1 MHVAKK
7 SVVFLMKQV
16 ERQYH
21 FLFSK
26 YNFVIAA
33 EREENAKRERGVG
46 EKQFGIEEIRIC
58 VFPLQSEEAGRWS
71 WCTNSPPSHL
81 DL

>member
-1 MHVAKK
+1 MRFHALCKK

-33 EREENAKRERGVG
+33 GRERNPKRERGVG
-46 EKQFGIEEIRIC
+46 EKQFGIQEIR
-58 VFPLQSEEAGRWS
+58 VVSFLGGW
-71 WCTNSPPSHL
+71 
-81 DL
+81 

>member
-33 EREENAKRERGVG
+33 EREENAKRVLAKSNLASKR
-46 EKQFGIEEIRIC
+46 F
-58 VFPLQSEEAGRWS
+58 VFVSFFFNLRRLVCGAP
-71 WCTNSPPSHL
+71 CTNSPPSHL
-81 DL
+81 HL

>member
-1 MHVAKK
+1 
-7 SVVFLMKQV
+7 MKQV

-26 YNFVIAA
+26 YNSVIAA

-46 EKQFGIEEIRIC
+46 EKQFGIEEICVC
-58 VFPLQSEEAGRWS
+58 VFLLQSEEAGM
-71 WCTNSPPSHL
+71 WCTLHKQSSKSSPPLIYFSL
-81 DL
+81 D